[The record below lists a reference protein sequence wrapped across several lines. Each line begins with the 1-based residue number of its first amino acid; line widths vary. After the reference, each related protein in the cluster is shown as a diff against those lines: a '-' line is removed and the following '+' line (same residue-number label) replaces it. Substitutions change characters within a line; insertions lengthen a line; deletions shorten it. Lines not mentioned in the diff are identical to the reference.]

1 MKKTLKTLNL
11 ISNSNNCLLNII
23 QLVIIFVDVS
33 FILNNELTNILY
45 IKTNGNI
52 NEIKKNDESL
62 NILNNFTDMD
72 ISNFFFR
79 KEIQYQYGEEIIIN
93 ITKQEMDTLS
103 VGILFQIGNNF
114 YKLNDSDFII
124 FINEENISINI
135 NDSSLEQ
142 IAYCYINNSNE
153 TQIKIR
159 KMKIMIIQLIIIILF

>member
-1 MKKTLKTLNL
+1 
-11 ISNSNNCLLNII
+11 
-23 QLVIIFVDVS
+23 
-33 FILNNELTNILY
+33 
-45 IKTNGNI
+45 
-52 NEIKKNDESL
+52 
-62 NILNNFTDMD
+62 MD